1 MEDVNSRLKVSHKKR
16 ATTNSYEYTV
26 ICFVNICCMCLIS
39 IYFLFKIFHYSQ
51 ALFIQSFEK
60 NILPILV
67 YGGGNFFTEVIT
79 LPVSHEEKWPLG
91 HFIKKKLYFFYSLN
105 VIVFRRKMTPVIV
118 LRESLFFFTLSTR
131 RNNQR
136 ISFKSIMSEFVC
148 LFYVFYHQQS
158 KLLQL

>member
-1 MEDVNSRLKVSHKKR
+1 MEDVNSRLKVSHNIW
-16 ATTNSYEYTV
+16 ATMNSYEYTV
-26 ICFVNICCMCLIS
+26 ICFVNICGMCLIS

-91 HFIKKKLYFFYSLN
+91 HFIKKNYIFSTAW
-105 VIVFRRKMTPVIV
+105 M
-118 LRESLFFFTLSTR
+118 SLFFAGKWPRSSSYGNR
-131 RNNQR
+131 Y
-136 ISFKSIMSEFVC
+136 SFLHC
-148 LFYVFYHQQS
+148 LRGGITNGS
-158 KLLQL
+158 PLNL